1 MLSVTPWVTPK
12 EVSEVSSEHVA
23 MEQTSYTR
31 NNLPHESKL
40 ADITKISKIIYI

>member
-23 MEQTSYTR
+23 MEQ
-31 NNLPHESKL
+31 LVIQE
-40 ADITKISKIIYI
+40 IIYPMNQS